1 MEQQNYNAAL
11 EPAAK
16 VLAAT
21 AVSQSLSFCMERKY
35 LQDISTNPVFEI
47 DAIDPTST
55 DEAAWIAIEQI
66 GKPLEKSAESCFTAI
81 QKILYSCFLP
91 KEVQLLFLVTGSSK
105 ENHLFLGI
113 RTPGKAMPPKSM
125 VRNMNEFIKGV
136 WPGLQTQIV
145 KEDHPA
151 ISGFKKSVSDESV
164 ENVFALTGIPSMES
178 QYKTLYPA
186 TIDKLI
192 AGMNKSKNYAY
203 FVVADP
209 VETADAEAMLFQCR
223 EMNGQAESLKSLN
236 VTEGMSQGTSS
247 SYTSSHTDSH
257 STSVSESVSKRDFTK
272 LGKMA
277 VAATGLGMAA
287 SVFPAAG
294 AVLSGCVDAAGALTS
309 AAVGLLGGSV
319 LGNLVSGLMPQ
330 KTTSHS
336 TSDSVSDT
344 TSQTTGVNESK
355 SQSMSRNL
363 VNKHIES
370 VSEHLFYHSK
380 RIESG
385 KAIGLWNVGVYLMA
399 EKKSDLQGGSLQLRS
414 ILSGQESI
422 FEPIRIHDISSIL
435 EENVTKES
443 TMRELTLGRLAA
455 PQLVINDIHGR
466 RFEHPLG
473 KHFQELK
480 TILTTK
486 ELSYLV
492 NFPLRSVPGISVVDS
507 SPDFLLNQP
516 TNSLDS
522 TTVHLGK
529 LLYGGTPTDID
540 FQLSQKALYDHILV
554 TGNKGFG
561 KTQAVKTLIEN
572 LKQQVPFLIIEP
584 SKTEYVDWALT
595 YNQKYLDHPIKV
607 FMPGRKT
614 VNSNSL
620 QKEMK
625 IEPLRLNPLEIVW
638 EDKSQQPNI
647 LPHIDTVK
655 KIISASVPMVDSMSV
670 VIEDLLCSVYKNGK
684 TDWISCCPDFT
695 GKTYPSLKDV
705 LSHTGPSIE
714 ALGFDRRTTQQITIG
729 IQSRINN
736 LLLGWKGELF
746 GSEKTTPWNL
756 IFDTPCVI
764 NLSCLQDEAEK
775 QIAINTILM
784 FLCEYRQ
791 IQNNNNNAHITVVE
805 NAHTIFSK
813 NGDGIIKNVVLNSSM
828 LSGLTYAKEGFILID
843 SNPASIP
850 DEIVRDFGTKFIF
863 RTVGELPTKT
873 IVDSTGITKEQ
884 ELILPKL
891 KVGQCVA
898 SSAIVGGN
906 YWITIN

>member
-35 LQDISTNPVFEI
+35 LQNITTNPVFEI
-47 DAIDPTST
+47 DAIDPTAT

-66 GKPLEKSAESCFTAI
+66 GKPLEKSAENCFTAI

-145 KEDHPA
+145 KEDHPV
-151 ISGFKKSVSDESV
+151 ISGFKKSVSDDCF

-203 FVVADP
+203 LVVADP
-209 VETADAEAMLFQCR
+209 VETTDAEAMLFQCR

-247 SYTSSHTDSH
+247 SHTSSHTDSH

-336 TSDSVSDT
+336 TSVSVSDT
-344 TSQTTGVNESK
+344 KSQTIGVNESK

-380 RIESG
+380 RIETG

-399 EKKSDLQGGSLQLRS
+399 DKKSDLQGGSLQLRS

-486 ELSYLV
+486 ELSYLI
-492 NFPLRSVPGISVVDS
+492 NFPLRSVPGINVVDS
-507 SPDFLLNQP
+507 SPEFLLSQS
-516 TNSLDS
+516 TNSS
-522 TTVHLGK
+522 NASSVCLGK
-529 LLYGGTPTDID
+529 FLYGGTPTDID
-540 FQLSQKALYDHILV
+540 FQLPLNALFDHILV
-554 TGNKGFG
+554 TGNKGYG
-561 KTQAVKTLIEN
+561 KSQVVKTLIEN
-572 LKQQVPFLIIEP
+572 LNQQVPFLIIEP

-595 YNQKYLDHPIKV
+595 YNQKHPEHPIKV
-607 FMPGRKT
+607 FMPGRNT
-614 VNSNSL
+614 INSGSL

-625 IEPLRLNPLEIVW
+625 IDPLHLNPLEIIW
-638 EDKSQQPNI
+638 EEESQQPNI

-655 KIISASVPMVDSMSV
+655 KIISASVPMVDSMNV
-670 VIEDLLCSVYKNGK
+670 VVEDLLCNVYQNGK
-684 TDWISCCPDFT
+684 TDWISCCPDFSNR
-695 GKTYPSLKDV
+695 TYPSLKDV
-705 LSHTGPSIE
+705 QSQIGSAIE
-714 ALGFDRRTTQQITIG
+714 ALGFDLRTTQQITAG
-729 IQSRINN
+729 IHSRINN
-736 LLLGWKGELF
+736 LLMGWKGDLF
-746 GSEKTTPWNL
+746 GSEKSTPWEL
-756 IFDTPCVI
+756 LFDGPCVI
-764 NLSCLQDEAEK
+764 NLSCLHDEAEK

-791 IQNNNNNAHITVVE
+791 IQNRNKNAHITVVE

-813 NGDGIIKNVVLNSSM
+813 HSEGLLKNIVLNSSI
-828 LSGLTYAKEGFILID
+828 LSELTYSKEGVILVD
-843 SNPASIP
+843 SNPASIS
-850 DEIVRDFGTKFIF
+850 DEIVRDFGTKLIL
-863 RTVGELPTKT
+863 RTVGEMSTKT
-873 IVDSTGITKEQ
+873 IVDSTGINKEQ
-884 ELILPKL
+884 ALILPKL
-891 KVGQCVA
+891 KAGQCVV
-898 SSAIVGGN
+898 SSAIAGGN